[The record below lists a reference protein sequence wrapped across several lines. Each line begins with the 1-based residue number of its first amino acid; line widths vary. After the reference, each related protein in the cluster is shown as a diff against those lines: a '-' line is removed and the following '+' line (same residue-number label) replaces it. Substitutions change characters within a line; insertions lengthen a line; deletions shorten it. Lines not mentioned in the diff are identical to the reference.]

1 MWVVHPVDKRYNPK
15 ELEHRIMKFWEENKA
30 YERTKEI
37 LRDKPVY
44 FFVDGPPYTSGYIH
58 PGTSW
63 NKVLKDL
70 KLRYLRMRGYNVF
83 DKPGYDTH
91 GLPIEVK
98 VESTLGIKRKAE
110 IYELGV
116 DKFVEKC
123 REFAKKHLEIMTEE
137 FKRIGI
143 WMDWNNPYITFTDDY
158 IESEWWSFK
167 QLWERGLI
175 EKKEYTVTWCPRCE
189 TSLANAELEYK
200 DKEDPSIYVKF
211 PVKGKNNEFIVIWTT
226 TPWTLPANLAVAVHP
241 ELEYARVKVRK
252 DKSEEIWILA
262 KELVEDVA
270 LRAGYEVVE
279 ILETF
284 KGSDLE
290 GLEYVHPLLEE
301 VPYHKSGPKGAY
313 RIILGEHVTAE
324 RTGCVH
330 TAPGHGEEDF
340 EVGQRY
346 RLPAFCPVD
355 ERGVFT
361 DAAGKYSGMLIWEA
375 NKHIIEDLKRKGL
388 LLHEEKIVHS
398 YAHCWRCKTPII
410 YRTTTQWFYR
420 VTKIKDKLVEALM
433 DTEWTPKWAKNPRM
447 LNWLKGIRDWCISR
461 QRFWGTP
468 IPVWEC
474 PNGHTVVIG
483 SKKELEQY
491 AGELPQGFNLHKPWV
506 DEVTFKCPICGE
518 EMKRVPDVLDVW
530 FDSAVCSW
538 AEIGYPANNKE
549 FFEKYWPCE
558 WITEAH
564 DQIRG
569 WFYSQLAVSTGIF
582 GKAPYKRV
590 LMHGWALDEEGR
602 PMSKSLGNFISP
614 VEIAE
619 KYGAD
624 SFRMYVLSSAAWED
638 KRFSIKAI
646 QETQRK
652 LSIIWS
658 VYHFATLYMS
668 LDKFDPDKVDPKTLP
683 LRTEDKWILSRLD
696 TLIEKVTESI
706 EKDMFYI
713 GANELLNFG
722 IEDLSHWYIRL
733 IRDRTWIE
741 ENTPDKLAAYWT
753 LYTVLLTYSKL
764 LAPFTPYLAE
774 EIYQN
779 LSGKMPSVAVEE
791 WPKKLGYKDERLER
805 AMEIIKEISE
815 AVSALRQKAKIKLR
829 WPLREMAIVVNKEIA
844 DLIKPLEEILKD
856 IVNVKSIRYDLPEW
870 GVPRKKLK
878 PIMSAIGRTFRKD
891 SKEVLKIIEERE
903 DEIVSVLETKGS
915 YETPCGPITRDHVE
929 IIEELQEGVEKGE
942 IREGEIY
949 LLTRI
954 DKELL
959 REAYAREIV
968 RRVQETRKRT
978 GYDVSDYIILG
989 LEGDP
994 ELMEAARAHSEYISN
1009 ETRAQEIAFEALNDC
1024 DNVTE
1029 WTIDEKPLKVYVKR
1043 ASK

>member
-1 MWVVHPVDKRYNPK
+1 VVHPVDKRYKPK
-15 ELEHRIMKFWEENKA
+15 ELEHKIMKFWEETKA
-30 YERTKEI
+30 YEKTKEL
-37 LRDKPVY
+37 LRDKPIY

-70 KLRYLRMRGYNVF
+70 KLRYLRMKGYNVF

-110 IYELGV
+110 IYRLGV

-123 REFAKKHLEIMTEE
+123 KEFATEHLRIMTSE
-137 FKRIGI
+137 FKRMGV
-143 WMDWNNPYITFTDDY
+143 WMDWENPYITFRDDY

-167 QLWERGLI
+167 KLWEKGLI
-175 EKKEYTVTWCPRCE
+175 EKREYTVTWCPRCE

-211 PVKGKNNEFIVIWTT
+211 AVKGREKEFIVIWTT

-241 ELEYARVKVRK
+241 DLEYARVKVRK
-252 DKSEEIWILA
+252 GSNEEVWILA
-262 KELVEDVA
+262 KDLIEDVA
-270 LRAGYEVVE
+270 SRAGYEIVK
-279 ILETF
+279 IIETF
-284 KGSDLE
+284 KGRELE
-290 GLEYVHPLLEE
+290 GLEYIHPLIDE
-301 VPYHKSGPKGAY
+301 VPYHKNGPKNAY

-340 EVGQRY
+340 EVGLKY
-346 RLPAFCPVD
+346 GLPAFCPVD
-355 ERGVFT
+355 ERGIFT
-361 DAAGKYSGMLIWEA
+361 EHAGKYAGKQIWDA
-375 NKHIIEDLKRKGL
+375 NKDIIEDLRKKGL
-388 LLHEEKIVHS
+388 LLHEETIIHS

-410 YRTTTQWFYR
+410 YRATTQWFYK
-420 VTKIKDKLVEALM
+420 VTKIKDKLIEALM
-433 DTEWTPKWAKNPRM
+433 KTEWTPKWAKDPRM
-447 LNWLKGIRDWCISR
+447 LNWLQDIRDWCISR

-483 SKKELEQY
+483 SKKELEKL
-491 AGELPQGFNLHKPWV
+491 AGELPEGFNLHKPWV
-506 DEVTFKCPICGE
+506 DEITFKCPVCGKT
-518 EMKRVPDVLDVW
+518 MKRVPDVLDVW

-538 AEIGYPANNKE
+538 AELGYPSNNKE
-549 FFEKYWPCE
+549 FFEKYWPSE

-582 GKAPYKRV
+582 GIAPYKRV

-619 KYGAD
+619 QYGAD
-624 SFRMYVLSSAAWED
+624 SFRLYVLSSAAWED
-638 KRFSIKAI
+638 KKFSIKGI
-646 QETQRK
+646 QETHRK
-652 LSIIWS
+652 LSVIWS

-668 LDKFDPDKVDPKTLP
+668 LDKFNPEEVNPKDLP
-683 LRTEDKWILSRLD
+683 LRIEDKWILSRLD

-706 EKDMFYI
+706 EKDLFHV

-722 IEDLSHWYIRL
+722 IEELSHWYIRL
-733 IRDRTWIE
+733 IRDRTWVE
-741 ENTPDKLAAYWT
+741 ENTPDKIAAYWT

-764 LAPFTPYLAE
+764 LAPFAPYIAE

-779 LSGKMPSVAVEE
+779 LSGKLPSVAAEK
-791 WPKKLGYKDERLER
+791 WPEKLGYKDEKLEK
-805 AMEIIKEISE
+805 AMEIVKEIAE
-815 AVSALRQKAKIKLR
+815 VVSALRQKAKVKLR
-829 WPLREMAIVVNKEIA
+829 WPLKEMAVIVSKETS
-844 DLIKPLEEILKD
+844 DLIKPLEDILKD
-856 IVNVKSIRYDLPEW
+856 VTNVKKIHYELPEW
-870 GVPRKKLK
+870 GRPRKVIK
-878 PIMSAIGRTFRKD
+878 PIMSTIGRTFRKD
-891 SKEVLKIIEERE
+891 SKEILKILEERPE
-903 DEIVSVLETKGS
+903 EIINALETKGS
-915 YETPCGPITRDHVE
+915 YDTPYGPITRDHVE
-929 IIEELQEGVEKGE
+929 IVEVLPEDVKRGK
-942 IREGEIY
+942 IREGEVY

-954 DKELL
+954 DEDLL
-959 REAYAREIV
+959 KEAYAREII
-968 RRVQETRKRT
+968 RRVQETRKIS

-989 LEGDP
+989 LEGAQ
-994 ELMEAARAHSEYISN
+994 ELLNAAMVYKDYISN
-1009 ETRAQEIAFEALNDC
+1009 ETRAKEVSLGPLESY
-1024 DNVTE
+1024 DNVAE
-1029 WTIDEKPLKVYVKR
+1029 WAIDEKPLKVYVKKVPKG
-1043 ASK
+1043 A